1 MARVKCGEM
10 TKKRRYSFNCR
21 QHSLTISTYRLFV
34 YVSHIQTLCTIYIY
48 IYIYI
53 NIYIH
58 FKQQQQQPPPR
69 QTDVSPVFLFL
80 YHSFSELYKCKLY
93 NFYHQHFAVQNAVGP
108 ADSNLCVPIGCSE
121 RNRSH
126 ICSIAV
132 IRGGVLIVV
141 HVQGDIGLV
150 VESKGGV
157 GMLIQVIGT
166 VIAKEM
172 KSTTVLKQ
180 QLIGLLFALTNPLL
194 WVPCETD
201 Y

>member
-1 MARVKCGEM
+1 M
-10 TKKRRYSFNCR
+10 
-21 QHSLTISTYRLFV
+21 
-34 YVSHIQTLCTIYIY
+34 
-48 IYIYI
+48 
-53 NIYIH
+53 
-58 FKQQQQQPPPR
+58 
-69 QTDVSPVFLFL
+69 
-80 YHSFSELYKCKLY
+80 
-93 NFYHQHFAVQNAVGP
+93 
-108 ADSNLCVPIGCSE
+108 
-121 RNRSH
+121 
-126 ICSIAV
+126 
-132 IRGGVLIVV
+132 V
-141 HVQGDIGLV
+141 HVQGDIGLD